1 MRVPQGPETAG
12 FGNCPECAYVSTGT
26 ASICFRCASE
36 TIEPLSAARCMT
48 CDGRL
53 STTSGECGNPLC
65 NRSADLRGW
74 EYIYAIS
81 MRSGALEKV
90 ISRYKYDDVKGWAW
104 IFGRV
109 LAGYLESLL
118 FIDPSPDPW
127 DLIIPMPTY
136 VGDGGRDID
145 HIDLIVE
152 RAEIEAP
159 ELPFRRDVMRKTE
172 ATPRLVEQPGFA
184 ARAQVAERYFGPA
197 LEVIDPAA
205 VAGKSV
211 LVFDDV
217 FTSGLTLREV
227 ADKLKQAGAKRVGGV
242 VLARQPFRR

>member
-1 MRVPQGPETAG
+1 
-12 FGNCPECAYVSTGT
+12 
-26 ASICFRCASE
+26 
-36 TIEPLSAARCMT
+36 
-48 CDGRL
+48 
-53 STTSGECGNPLC
+53 
-65 NRSADLRGW
+65 
-74 EYIYAIS
+74 

-136 VGDGGRDID
+136 VGDGGRDFD